1 MTWKQL
7 ETELYFGYEIEI
19 HFPYKNIVMFP
30 VNCVIFSEFLDKYI
44 SLSIS
49 ALIKWKS
56 VICKLLFNRWRKM
69 FVISEA
75 SDEMDAISVFHDC
88 VLAWLG
94 GFHKPLF

>member
-30 VNCVIFSEFLDKYI
+30 VNCVIFSEFVDKYI

-88 VLAWLG
+88 VLTWLG
-94 GFHKPLF
+94 GFRKPLF